1 MSKEIS
7 YIKKEDRKKIL
18 LLCDDIRMHS
28 GIATMAREFVIR
40 SAGHYNWV
48 NLGAAI
54 NHPEKGKTL
63 DISADINKRLG
74 IDDANVLVI
83 PHNGY
88 GDAQTVRNLIT
99 LHKPDGIFIFTDP
112 RYWVWLFDI
121 EREIRSKIPI
131 MWLNIWDDYPAPV
144 YNRNYYDSVD
154 VLMSISK
161 QTLNI
166 NKIVLGERADGKL
179 LKYVPHGID
188 EDTFYPILET
198 HEKYDEFV
206 KFKKELFKD
215 NDIEF
220 TVFFNSRNIHRK
232 RPGDTILAFR
242 MFCDMIG
249 KEKAKKCA
257 LLMHTTVSDNN
268 GTDLRAVKNALTDPE
283 YVNVFFSNDR
293 LTPEQMNLL
302 YNVADV
308 NLLMSSNEGWGL
320 SLTESM
326 MAGTMIAANV
336 TGGMQDQMRFVD
348 DDLNWIDF
356 DADFPSNH
364 RGTYKHHGEWA
375 VPIFPNNISL
385 AGSPATPYI
394 FDDRCSPED
403 AAKAILE
410 VYNLDKD
417 VRIKRGLAGRE
428 WVTSDESQMSA
439 KNMAQNIVEVMNEG
453 FEKFQPRSRYEVIKA
468 GKRPSLYVEHK
479 VIGY

>member
-28 GIATMAREFVIR
+28 GIATMAREFVVR
-40 SAGHYNWV
+40 SAGHYNWI

-63 DISADINKRLG
+63 DISQDINKRLE
-74 IDDANVLVI
+74 IDDASVMVI
-83 PHNGY
+83 PNNGY
-88 GDAQTVRNLIT
+88 GDAQTVRDLIT
-99 LHKPDGIFIFTDP
+99 QHKPDAIFIFTDP

-121 EREIRSKIPI
+121 EREIRSRIPI

-144 YNRNYYDSVD
+144 YNRYYYDSVD

-166 NKIVLGERADGKL
+166 NKVVLGERADSKL

-188 EDTFYPILET
+188 EDTFFPILET
-198 HEKYDEFV
+198 HKKYDEFLG
-206 KFKKELFKD
+206 FKKDLFK
-215 NDIEF
+215 NHDIDF

-249 KEKAKKCA
+249 KEAAKKCA
-257 LLMHTTVSDNN
+257 LLMHTAVSDNN

-283 YVNVFFSNDR
+283 YVNVFFSADR
-293 LTPEQMNLL
+293 LTPDQMNLL

-348 DDLNWIDF
+348 NEGKWIDF
-356 DADFPSNH
+356 NADFPSNH
-364 RGTYKHHGEWA
+364 RGTYKKHGKWA
-375 VPIFPNNISL
+375 MPVWPTNISIT
-385 AGSPATPYI
+385 GSPLTPYI
-394 FDDRCSPED
+394 FDDRCDPEDVANSIKAVYDLSPEER
-403 AAKAILE
+403 KE
-410 VYNLDKD
+410 
-417 VRIKRGLAGRE
+417 RGLAGRE
-428 WVTSDESQMSA
+428 WAMSDEARMTGEAMSETIIEC
-439 KNMAQNIVEVMNEG
+439 MEET
-453 FEKFQPRSRYEVIKA
+453 FEKFVPRPRYEVI
-468 GKRPSLYVEHK
+468 PSRSKKSKKVNHKLYN
-479 VIGY
+479 Y